1 MAPLEYCRQK
11 VATRDS
17 NFHYC
22 TLFLQ
27 PEKRDVLTALYA
39 YYCEVSEIVDECR
52 EPAVARI
59 KLEWWRQEMGRLF
72 DGSPSHPIA
81 KALHPI
87 TQSYDLTAQQFLEV
101 IEGIDADIEQPHY
114 NTAEE
119 LAGYCRRVGIFYDLL
134 LARTLGYVEP
144 TTGDFARELGGA
156 FRLTQIIRDVG
167 KDARRGR
174 TYIPMEDLQRFEV
187 PLTNIVNG
195 IDHPNIATLIA
206 FEVERAKSFYD
217 DALDRLA
224 ERDRL
229 QQLPGIIMAAIYR
242 ATLDEIE
249 RDGCQVLRHRIAL
262 PPMRKRWIAWK
273 TRRNEVRC
281 ARQRNHQ

>member
-1 MAPLEYCRQK
+1 MVPVEYCRQK

-17 NFHYC
+17 SFHYC
-22 TLFLQ
+22 TSFLR

-39 YYCEVSEIVDECR
+39 YFCELSEIIDECH

-59 KLEWWRQEMGRLF
+59 KLEWWRQEVGRLF
-72 DGSPSHPIA
+72 DGSPSHPVA

-87 TQSYDLTAQQFLEV
+87 IQSHALTAEQLLEV
-101 IEGIDADIEQPHY
+101 IEGVRVDIEQPHY

-119 LAGYCRRVGIFYDLL
+119 LASYCHRVGTFYDLL
-134 LARTLGYVEP
+134 LARALGYTNA
-144 TTGDFARELGGA
+144 TTGDYARELGAA
-156 FRLTQIIRDVG
+156 FRFTRIICDVG
-167 KDARRGR
+167 KDAQRGR

-187 PLTNIVNG
+187 PLTNIVNR

-206 FEVERAKSFYD
+206 FEIERAKSFYD

-224 ERDRL
+224 EQDRL
-229 QQLPGIIMAAIYR
+229 QQLPGLVMAAIYR

-249 RDGCQVLRHRIAL
+249 RDGYRVLKHRIAL

-273 TRRNEVRC
+273 TRRNEVRR
-281 ARQRNHQ
+281 ARQRTY

>member
-17 NFHYC
+17 SFHYY
-22 TLFLQ
+22 TSFLQ
-27 PEKRDVLTALYA
+27 SEERDVLTALYA
-39 YYCEVSEIVDECR
+39 YYCEVSQIIAECR

-59 KLEWWRQEMGRLF
+59 KLDWWRQEIGRLF
-72 DGSPSHPIA
+72 GGSPSHPVA

-87 TQSYDLTAQQFLEV
+87 IRSFALAAEQLLEV
-101 IEGIDADIEQPHY
+101 IEAVDADIEQPHY
-114 NTAEE
+114 NTAKE
-119 LAGYCRRVGIFYDLL
+119 LASYCRRVGAFYDLL
-134 LARTLGYVEP
+134 LARTLGYTKA
-144 TTGDFARELGGA
+144 TTSDYARELGAA
-156 FRLTQIIRDVG
+156 FRFTQIIRDVG

-187 PLTNIVNG
+187 PLTNIINR
-195 IDHPNIATLIA
+195 IDHPNIATLAA
-206 FEVERAKSFYD
+206 FEIERAKNLYD

-224 ERDRL
+224 EQDRL
-229 QQLPGIIMAAIYR
+229 RQLPGLVMAAIYR

-249 RDGCQVLRHRIAL
+249 RDGCQVLTHRIAL

-273 TRRNEVRC
+273 TRRKEVRR
-281 ARQRNHQ
+281 ARQRNH